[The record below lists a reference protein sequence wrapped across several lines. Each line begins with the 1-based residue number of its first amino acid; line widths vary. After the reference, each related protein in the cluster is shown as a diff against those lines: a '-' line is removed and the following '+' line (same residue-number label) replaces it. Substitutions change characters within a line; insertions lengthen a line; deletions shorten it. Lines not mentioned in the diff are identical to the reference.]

1 MGGAMVGLGEI
12 GAILFHLSEYTIRS
26 NKNHS
31 LRCKVNRLCIL
42 DDQKLQL
49 RPVNIRLWFGFLL
62 AFVLGTVLAVSA
74 GAWWVVRQ
82 DYIAYSSTLTQVLE
96 QRDNLMRICVARDD
110 AAKQKVKK
118 NVPQNIGGE
127 SQ

>member
-1 MGGAMVGLGEI
+1 M
-12 GAILFHLSEYTIRS
+12 
-26 NKNHS
+26 
-31 LRCKVNRLCIL
+31 NRICIL

-49 RPVNIRLWFGFLL
+49 KPVSLRLWFGFFL
-62 AFVLGTVLAVSA
+62 AFILGTVLAVSA

-110 AAKQKVKK
+110 AMKQKVKK
-118 NVPQNIGGE
+118 NVPLNVGGE
-127 SQ
+127 VP